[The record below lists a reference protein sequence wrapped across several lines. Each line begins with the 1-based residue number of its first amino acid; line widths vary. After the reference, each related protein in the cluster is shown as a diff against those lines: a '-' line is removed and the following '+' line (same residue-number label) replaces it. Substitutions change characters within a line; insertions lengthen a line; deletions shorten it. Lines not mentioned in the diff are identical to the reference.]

1 MSSSGA
7 TGDNEP
13 APPQP
18 SNLDSLSMAFPSADQ
33 ACKECRRRK
42 AKCNRAIP
50 TCNLH
55 LTEVEERL
63 ERAEA
68 IITQMRAMMPAQL
81 RSGSVLPSPRNLE
94 TSAPR
99 NDEEAFDFSKLDT
112 PAPLEAAPLPA
123 PLPVLSAQGPDAL
136 PQCEAVHPE
145 PSRPFQSSPLPQ
157 NHVPSP
163 VPPSSNMRSEP
174 PRASR
179 TAQYKPYNDTS
190 HRDLNLLEAHP
201 TDDFEWDEQETLTNY
216 SASPEAILEAD
227 LNGEAI
233 ADGMASLAVSERESG
248 YLGVASGAALLRL
261 LEPSTPRRRTQS
273 SSSRPGIGAGPQ
285 QQHQQYPINHL
296 QNPLIAQQPDPNR
309 HITDAMIDAY
319 FRLYHVS
326 YPIIHEATFRAQYA
340 GVIPRPSGD
349 CWLVLAYTVAAIGV
363 YTTAANLDN
372 LDTSL
377 FAQARSILSFNFLEV
392 GNLTLVQALTL
403 ISNYQQKRDKP
414 NSGYNYL
421 GLAVRMAMGLGLHKE
436 FQGWNISPLNM
447 EIRRRVWWSLC
458 VFDVGATITFSR
470 PSVWP
475 YEGVEVSLPLN
486 VDDKVTFPIGLD
498 FSVRTQASFHIAT
511 TPIYTRV
518 ISKPLPS
525 PDEMLRLDEDL
536 LEPWLASVP
545 SYFSSTSRVPP
556 KYALAHAVMNWRYR
570 NLRIIMYRPFVIR
583 RALQARD
590 RRSDDSPDNVRA
602 FEKCLAE
609 AKATITSIS
618 EFWQRNEHNRLGAWY
633 ALYFLFQAALI
644 PCICLRNDP
653 ASPNARDWQEQITTT
668 TRCIAALAPVNSSSS
683 RCYQVIID
691 LCGRFLH
698 SNDIALSV
706 APSATAR
713 ADSTTSSSYENNAA
727 QSSAP
732 EPIDESPQTQINSV
746 FSMMWP
752 NVPPLEA
759 ADVVMGDDAWMEF
772 LKGGTSGDGDGMWFG
787 S

>member
-1 MSSSGA
+1 
-7 TGDNEP
+7 
-13 APPQP
+13 
-18 SNLDSLSMAFPSADQ
+18 
-33 ACKECRRRK
+33 
-42 AKCNRAIP
+42 
-50 TCNLH
+50 
-55 LTEVEERL
+55 
-63 ERAEA
+63 
-68 IITQMRAMMPAQL
+68 MPAQV
-81 RSGSVLPSPRNLE
+81 RSGSVLQSPRNLE
-94 TSAPR
+94 TPAPR
-99 NDEEAFDFSKLDT
+99 SDEEVFDFSKLDT
-112 PAPLEAAPLPA
+112 PAPSDAAPIPAPLPA
-123 PLPVLSAQGPDAL
+123 LSAQGSDAL

-145 PSRPFQSSPLPQ
+145 PSQPFQPPLLHQ
-157 NHVPSP
+157 NHGPAS
-163 VPPSSNMRSEP
+163 VPPASNMRSEP

-179 TAQYKPYNDTS
+179 TAQHKPYNDTS
-190 HRDLNLLEAHP
+190 PRDLNLLEAHP

-227 LNGEAI
+227 LNGEVIADPI

-261 LEPSTPRRRTQS
+261 LEPSTPRRRAQS

-285 QQHQQYPINHL
+285 QQQQQQHIINHL
-296 QNPLIAQQPDPNR
+296 QNSQIAQQPDPNR

-486 VDDKVTFPIGLD
+486 VDDKVNIPDGLYLCWVLLTSLVVID
-498 FSVRTQASFHIAT
+498 RHFKIIPSRNRRHNSLHSRPHTSKLPHRHNTNLHEGNLQAPPLPRRDAT
-511 TPIYTRV
+511 TR
-518 ISKPLPS
+518 
-525 PDEMLRLDEDL
+525 
-536 LEPWLASVP
+536 
-545 SYFSSTSRVPP
+545 
-556 KYALAHAVMNWRYR
+556 
-570 NLRIIMYRPFVIR
+570 
-583 RALQARD
+583 
-590 RRSDDSPDNVRA
+590 
-602 FEKCLAE
+602 
-609 AKATITSIS
+609 
-618 EFWQRNEHNRLGAWY
+618 
-633 ALYFLFQAALI
+633 
-644 PCICLRNDP
+644 
-653 ASPNARDWQEQITTT
+653 
-668 TRCIAALAPVNSSSS
+668 
-683 RCYQVIID
+683 
-691 LCGRFLH
+691 
-698 SNDIALSV
+698 
-706 APSATAR
+706 
-713 ADSTTSSSYENNAA
+713 
-727 QSSAP
+727 
-732 EPIDESPQTQINSV
+732 
-746 FSMMWP
+746 
-752 NVPPLEA
+752 
-759 ADVVMGDDAWMEF
+759 
-772 LKGGTSGDGDGMWFG
+772 
-787 S
+787 

>member
-1 MSSSGA
+1 
-7 TGDNEP
+7 
-13 APPQP
+13 
-18 SNLDSLSMAFPSADQ
+18 
-33 ACKECRRRK
+33 
-42 AKCNRAIP
+42 
-50 TCNLH
+50 
-55 LTEVEERL
+55 
-63 ERAEA
+63 
-68 IITQMRAMMPAQL
+68 
-81 RSGSVLPSPRNLE
+81 
-94 TSAPR
+94 
-99 NDEEAFDFSKLDT
+99 
-112 PAPLEAAPLPA
+112 
-123 PLPVLSAQGPDAL
+123 
-136 PQCEAVHPE
+136 
-145 PSRPFQSSPLPQ
+145 
-157 NHVPSP
+157 
-163 VPPSSNMRSEP
+163 MRSEP

-179 TAQYKPYNDTS
+179 TAQHKPYNDTS
-190 HRDLNLLEAHP
+190 PRDLNLLEAHP

-227 LNGEAI
+227 LNGEVIADPI

-261 LEPSTPRRRTQS
+261 LEPSTPRRRAQS

-285 QQHQQYPINHL
+285 QQQQQQHIINHL
-296 QNPLIAQQPDPNR
+296 QNSQIAQQPDPNR

-447 EIRRRVWWSLC
+447 EIRRRSLTAISKSYPPET
-458 VFDVGATITFSR
+458 DDIT
-470 PSVWP
+470 P
-475 YEGVEVSLPLN
+475 Y
-486 VDDKVTFPIGLD
+486 TA
-498 FSVRTQASFHIAT
+498 VRTQASFHIAT

-525 PDEMLRLDEDL
+525 PGEMLRLDEDL
-536 LEPWLASVP
+536 LDPWLASVP

-590 RRSDDSPDNVRA
+590 RRPDDSPDNVRA

-653 ASPNARDWQEQITTT
+653 ASPNARDWQEQIMTT

-691 LCGRFLH
+691 LCGRFLD
-698 SNDIALSV
+698 SSDVTMPVDPAV
-706 APSATAR
+706 AAQ
-713 ADSTTSSSYENNAA
+713 ADSTRPPSYEANVA
-727 QSSAP
+727 QPSAP